1 MILWITGISG
11 SGKTTLG
18 KKFFKDFTKK
28 KKNTLY
34 LDGDE
39 FRSLFGNDLKYTI
52 KDRDTNAKRMTS
64 FVKYISSQKINLII
78 SANITSEKYR
88 NWCRNNL
95 KNFLQIYIRATIS
108 QLKKRDYKKLYSE
121 ALSGKIK
128 NVVGIDL
135 PFKEPKNIDLF
146 LENNSSKKSFL
157 NKTRLIYKVL
167 KKKKSRFTNF
177 GIYSL

>member
-11 SGKTTLG
+11 SGKTTIG
-18 KKFFKDFTKK
+18 KQFYKEFTKR
-28 KKNTLY
+28 KKNTIY

-88 NWCRNNL
+88 KWCRKNL
-95 KNFLQIYIRATIS
+95 KTFLQIYIRATIH
-108 QLKKRDYKKLYSE
+108 QLKKRDYKKLYSK
-121 ALSGKIK
+121 AFSGKIK
-128 NVVGIDL
+128 NVVGVDL
-135 PFKEPKNIDLF
+135 PFSEPKNIDLF
-146 LENNSSKKSFL
+146 LENNASKKSFL
-157 NKTRLIYKVL
+157 HKTRLINKAL
-167 KKKKSRFTNF
+167 REKKIK
-177 GIYSL
+177 IY

>member
-18 KKFFKDFTKK
+18 KHFYKQFARKY
-28 KKNTLY
+28 KNTIF

-52 KDRDTNAKRMTS
+52 KDRDKNAQRMTS
-64 FVKYISSQKINLII
+64 FVKYISQQKINLII

-88 NWCRNNL
+88 RWCRNNL
-95 KNFLQIYIRATIS
+95 KNFNQIYLRASIE
-108 QLKKRDYKKLYSE
+108 QLKKRDYKGLYHK
-121 ALSGKIK
+121 AIKKKIK

-135 PFKEPKNIDLF
+135 PFIEPKHIDLY
-146 LENNSSKKSFL
+146 LENNGSKKKFL
-157 NKTRLIYKVL
+157 YKTKLINNFL
-167 KKKKSRFTNF
+167 KQKKIK
-177 GIYSL
+177 IY

>member
-18 KKFFKDFTKK
+18 KHFYKKFVKK
-28 KKNTLY
+28 YKNTIF

-39 FRSLFGNDLKYTI
+39 FRSLFDNDLKYTL
-52 KDRDTNAKRMTS
+52 KDRNKNAQRMTS
-64 FVKYISSQKINLII
+64 FVKYISEQKINLII

-95 KNFLQIYIRATIS
+95 KKFRQIYIRASID
-108 QLKKRDYKKLYSE
+108 QLKKRDYKGLYQK
-121 ALSGKIK
+121 AVKGKIK

-135 PFKEPKNIDLF
+135 PFVEPKHIDLY
-146 LENNSSKKSFL
+146 LENNSTKKNFL
-157 NKTRLIYKVL
+157 DKTKFINRFLIE
-167 KKKKSRFTNF
+167 KKIK
-177 GIYSL
+177 IY